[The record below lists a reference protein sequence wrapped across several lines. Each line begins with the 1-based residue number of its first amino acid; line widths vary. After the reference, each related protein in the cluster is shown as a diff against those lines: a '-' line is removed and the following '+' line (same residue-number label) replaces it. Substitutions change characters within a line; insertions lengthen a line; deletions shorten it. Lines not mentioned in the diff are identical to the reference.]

1 MVLVLF
7 EQLRS
12 CNSGNVKSTA
22 HIAEPEICQ
31 IPPESISNFCPLS
44 FFHPLTVCTLPP
56 PHVHERQNPETGQP
70 PHSRR
75 GTLLHI
81 HNWAPLSH
89 KPLPLSHSSSHQTQ
103 FTASHPAP
111 HPPALAGCTGL
122 MQNKILWKQSSGQGW
137 AAMTVP
143 QHNLFYLTPANA
155 SEQTADHG
163 GAQRTHSA
171 PSFTFDRFNDDQ
183 KLFSVC
189 PATFHYLDTIIT
201 G

>member
-44 FFHPLTVCTLPP
+44 FFHPLTVCTLPLLMFTRGKTPRQGSHPTAGEAHCCTSTTGRLSLSSLSPSLSP
-56 PHVHERQNPETGQP
+56 P
-70 PHSRR
+70 
-75 GTLLHI
+75 
-81 HNWAPLSH
+81 SH
-89 KPLPLSHSSSHQTQ
+89 KTQ

-171 PSFTFDRFNDDQ
+171 PSFTFDRINDDQ
-183 KLFSVC
+183 KLFSV
-189 PATFHYLDTIIT
+189 
-201 G
+201 

>member
-1 MVLVLF
+1 MQFWKCDERKV
-7 EQLRS
+7 Q
-12 CNSGNVKSTA
+12 
-22 HIAEPEICQ
+22 P
-31 IPPESISNFCPLS
+31 
-44 FFHPLTVCTLPP
+44 TLPNQKSVKFLQNQFLTFAP
-56 PHVHERQNPETGQP
+56 SPFFTPSLYVPSPSSCSREAKPRDRAATPQQERHTAAHPQLGA
-70 PHSRR
+70 S
-75 GTLLHI
+75 
-81 HNWAPLSH
+81 LSH
-89 KPLPLSHSSSHQTQ
+89 NPLPLSHSSSHQTQ

-171 PSFTFDRFNDDQ
+171 PSFTFDRINDDQ
-183 KLFSVC
+183 KLFSV
-189 PATFHYLDTIIT
+189 
-201 G
+201 